1 MVALRRSGSRV
12 LLFRRQP
19 GTLHHHYR
27 HTVCI
32 PDLQDR
38 NALPV
43 AVRRGSEKRRLIL
56 RMSEHGSQCGV
67 DSVRR
72 IGGMAHSHSVRHSA
86 VHHDNWHSF
95 CSTTLQDGKAFIA
108 PIRKRSNIQHLRTY
122 NMETFNDVISTNQP
136 VLVDFFATWCGP
148 CKMMHPILEQLKE
161 ALGDKLRIIKID
173 IDKNQAVA
181 NQFQIQSVPTMILFK
196 DKKILWRQSGAMPL
210 NALQD
215 VISPFLA

>member
-1 MVALRRSGSRV
+1 
-12 LLFRRQP
+12 
-19 GTLHHHYR
+19 
-27 HTVCI
+27 
-32 PDLQDR
+32 
-38 NALPV
+38 
-43 AVRRGSEKRRLIL
+43 
-56 RMSEHGSQCGV
+56 
-67 DSVRR
+67 
-72 IGGMAHSHSVRHSA
+72 
-86 VHHDNWHSF
+86 
-95 CSTTLQDGKAFIA
+95 
-108 PIRKRSNIQHLRTY
+108 
-122 NMETFNDVISTNQP
+122 METFNDVISTNQP

-148 CKMMHPILEQLKE
+148 CKMMHPILEQLKT

>member
-1 MVALRRSGSRV
+1 
-12 LLFRRQP
+12 
-19 GTLHHHYR
+19 
-27 HTVCI
+27 
-32 PDLQDR
+32 
-38 NALPV
+38 
-43 AVRRGSEKRRLIL
+43 
-56 RMSEHGSQCGV
+56 
-67 DSVRR
+67 
-72 IGGMAHSHSVRHSA
+72 
-86 VHHDNWHSF
+86 
-95 CSTTLQDGKAFIA
+95 
-108 PIRKRSNIQHLRTY
+108 
-122 NMETFNDVISTNQP
+122 METFNDVISTNQP